1 MKSLIWHPCFR
12 FIDRGAKT
20 KRKERL
26 SGGGREGKGGARWE
40 GDPAAASGLQS
51 HSDTA
56 PPTKEERMRMCVV
69 RGCTREVTST
79 VSKKWLIRLRKKLN
93 AKKVPANADSL
104 AGLKK
109 VGPRLREYFRQVE
122 ARAGTK
128 FTKPGAHFLAHGRN
142 IFV

>member
-1 MKSLIWHPCFR
+1 MKFSLIEIWYPSFR

-26 SGGGREGKGGARWE
+26 SGSKEGKGGARWE
-40 GDPAAASGLQS
+40 GDSLTASGATS
-51 HSDTA
+51 HSDNA

-93 AKKVPANADSL
+93 AKKVHN
-104 AGLKK
+104 
-109 VGPRLREYFRQVE
+109 
-122 ARAGTK
+122 
-128 FTKPGAHFLAHGRN
+128 
-142 IFV
+142 